1 MKLKDLA
8 SELGISL
15 ESLQNFIYDFN
26 IDLGGCI
33 DEHFNLTEVFREF
46 ALKNKELLKKY
57 ALDHS
62 KLKTLADIAQTI
74 GVKEEDVLNFFVSNG
89 VPEEAAKQLKTNLS
103 SYLIHLYLGGT
114 YSFIEEAFPETQNY
128 ADKSLWD
135 IPICIFILPICL
147 IRLSTKSSCKPGGF
161 QNRREWYFTVLREVE
176 KSIGQKKLLL

>member
-46 ALKNKELLKKY
+46 ALKNKEFLKKY

-74 GVKEEDVLNFFVSNG
+74 GVKRSEEHTSELQSR
-89 VPEEAAKQLKTNLS
+89 P
-103 SYLIHLYLGGT
+103 HLV
-114 YSFIEEAFPETQNY
+114 
-128 ADKSLWD
+128 
-135 IPICIFILPICL
+135 C
-147 IRLSTKSSCKPGGF
+147 R
-161 QNRREWYFTVLREVE
+161 
-176 KSIGQKKLLL
+176 LLLEKKNKM